1 MARASNCL
9 GFGPSKTRPVVVCID
24 SEISTKKWTKRTNRQ
39 TASNP
44 FLLTSQTGYIIKFL
58 HVERNV
64 EDRANKD
71 RLKKNQNRTDVLKA
85 RNRRFDYRVDELQV
99 DDFHWLPV
107 ECFETGDVG
116 DERSALP

>member
-71 RLKKNQNRTDVLKA
+71 RKKTKPNGRFRTPEPKV
-85 RNRRFDYRVDELQV
+85 DYRGDELQV
-99 DDFHWLPV
+99 EDFHWLPV

-116 DERSALP
+116 ERSELP